1 MAATVRL
8 FTFSGLM
15 TAPVASGSMRFST
28 DSVGLLK
35 YPYLA
40 NETITANTSAAQSTA
55 AALSTSSEAKVLLL
69 QVQQGKAVHVEVN
82 NPNRST
88 AATVDSPIVTGDQI
102 IMFGSGWSVSLLEHE
117 IS

>member
-15 TAPVASGSMRFST
+15 TAPVASGSMRLST

-40 NETITANTSAAQSTA
+40 NETITANTSAAQSSA
-55 AALSTSSEAKVLLL
+55 AALSASSEAKVLLV
-69 QVQQGKAVHVEVN
+69 QVQQGKAVSIEIN

-88 AATVDSPIVTGDQI
+88 VATVDSPVFTGDQI
-102 IMFGSGWSVSLLEHE
+102 FMFGSGWSVSLLEHT